1 MKAVFSVGGDGEFP
15 QPSYDIVVCFN
26 GIPDT
31 VILEV
36 VQTTFDAPGE
46 PTTTGTK
53 CLMRTALRGSHAR
66 AIASALLS
74 AATEIKKRA

>member
-1 MKAVFSVGGDGEFP
+1 MKSVFSVGGDGEFP

-26 GIPDT
+26 GVPDT

-36 VQTTFDAPGE
+36 IQTTFDAPGE
-46 PTTTGTK
+46 PTTTCSM
-53 CLMRTALRGSHAR
+53 CLMRTALKSSHAR

-74 AATEIKKRA
+74 AATEIKRRA